1 MEAAVSVPEAQEPR
15 WLTWSRELQALAQAG
30 LTFSKDPYDLERY
43 RRLRTLALQ
52 MMAAGAGTALEP
64 LEALF
69 AQDLG
74 YPTPKVDV
82 RGAVIRDDQIL
93 MVREAS
99 DGRWTLPGG
108 WADVNQ
114 SARECVERE
123 ILEESGYQARAIKLA
138 AVWDSH
144 RQGYAY
150 PHPYTIYKMFFICEL
165 LGGSARPSLE
175 TSEVRFFPATALP
188 ELSPGRVNASQIARM
203 FDHQREPMLP
213 ADFH

>member
-1 MEAAVSVPEAQEPR
+1 MSEPR
-15 WLTWSRELQALAQAG
+15 WLTWSRELQAIAQTG
-30 LTFSKDPYDLERY
+30 LTFATDPYDLERY
-43 RRLRTLALQ
+43 ARLRTLALQ
-52 MMAAGAGTALEP
+52 IMAEGAAAPLER

-82 RGAVIRDDQIL
+82 RGAVIKDGRIL
-93 MVREAS
+93 LVREAS

-114 SARECVERE
+114 SAAQCVERE
-123 ILEESGYQARAIKLA
+123 IREESGYQARAVKLA

-144 RQGYAY
+144 RQGHGY
-150 PHPYTIYKMFFICEL
+150 PHPYTIYKVFFVCEL
-165 LGGSARPSLE
+165 IGGRAQPSLE
-175 TSEVRFFPATALP
+175 TSAVEFFAAGALP
-188 ELSPGRVNASQIARM
+188 ELSTGRVTAAQIARM
-203 FDHQREPMLP
+203 FEHHHQPQLP

>member
-1 MEAAVSVPEAQEPR
+1 MEAAVSSPDGPEPR
-15 WLTWSRELQALAQAG
+15 WLTWSRELQALAQTG

-82 RGAVIRDDQIL
+82 RGALIRDDQIL
-93 MVREAS
+93 LVREVS

-114 SARECVERE
+114 SAGQCVERE

-144 RQGYAY
+144 HQGYAY
-150 PHPYTIYKMFFICEL
+150 PHPYTIYKMFFLCEL
-165 LGGSARPSLE
+165 VGGSARPSLE
-175 TSEVRFFPATALP
+175 TSDVRFFPAAALP
-188 ELSPGRVNASQIARM
+188 ALSLGRVNAAQVARM
-203 FDHQREPMLP
+203 FDHQREPLLP